1 MAADNYSYRG
11 NVIIGLISLVFII
24 ILARLFSIQVLSD
37 EYARK
42 AESYIVRTKSIV
54 PPRGNIYNRKGE
66 IYVSNRP
73 MFSLMLTPAELY
85 IPPED
90 TTTFLEFLD
99 MSWPQFDSLLKSRSG
114 NSSARLK
121 ESLLL
126 RYIEPGEHGAMQEK
140 LWNFNGLDFQANTR
154 RNYQF
159 GVGAHILGYVSE
171 VDKRELR
178 ESEGRYKPG
187 DLIGKAGIEKSLD
200 TILRGEVGISKV
212 QKDKY
217 SREVGTYADGKFDKE
232 AKKGK
237 DILLGV
243 DTDLQELGERLMEA
257 KKGSIVAIEPQSGE
271 ILAFVSA
278 PTYSPEQLT
287 GKELNKNWRTLQQD
301 SLYPLF
307 NRPLQAEYPPGS
319 IFKIPLA
326 LAALNE
332 GVITKD
338 TYYRCGGGF
347 WRNKGKPGCRLHYHP
362 LKLKD
367 AIKLS
372 CNSYFAATYMDFL
385 DHPNYGDLY
394 KGFNTW
400 NRYMSVMGVGKKLQ
414 VDLPY
419 EKDGKLPSASMYDNE
434 KYWYGKNRWSATT
447 IISNAIG
454 QGELL
459 MTPLQMANLAALVSN
474 RGKYLPPHFLR
485 AIRGARNETWTKVL
499 LDTVYTQINKQHFE
513 DVIGAMEDG
522 VASGTG
528 RRAFLQGIR
537 VAGKTG
543 TVQNPHGED
552 HSVFI
557 GFAPV
562 DNPKIAI
569 AVVIEN
575 AGGGGRWAAP
585 TAGVM
590 MEQYLTGKVEQ
601 KQWEFIRINKAR
613 FKY

>member
-1 MAADNYSYRG
+1 MDNFVHRG
-11 NVIIGLISLVFII
+11 NVIIGLIFLIFMVFVI
-24 ILARLFSIQVLSD
+24 RLFSIQVLSD
-37 EYARK
+37 EYAQK
-42 AESYIVRTKSIV
+42 AQSYIVRTKSVV

-73 MFSLMLTPAELY
+73 MFSLTLTPSELY
-85 IPPED
+85 IPAED
-90 TTTFLEFLD
+90 TSVLLDFID
-99 MSWPQFDSLLKSRSG
+99 MSWPAFDSLLKARSKSRAES
-114 NSSARLK
+114 LK
-121 ESLLL
+121 ESVLL
-126 RYIEPGEHGAMQEK
+126 RHIEPGEYGAMQEK
-140 LWNFNGLDFQANTR
+140 LWDFGGLDFQANNR
-154 RNYQF
+154 RNYQY

-171 VDKRELR
+171 VNQRELR
-178 ESEGRYKPG
+178 NSEGRYEPG
-187 DLIGKAGIEKSLD
+187 DLIGKAGIERSLD
-200 TILRGEVGISKV
+200 TILRGVVGKRKV

-217 SREVGTYADGKFDKE
+217 SREVGEYAGGKFDIE
-232 AKKGK
+232 AVKGD

-243 DTDLQELGERLMEA
+243 DTDLQAIGEELMEM
-257 KKGSIVAIEPQSGE
+257 KKGSIVAIEPRSGE
-271 ILAFVSA
+271 ILAFISA
-278 PTYSPEQLT
+278 PTYQPDQLT
-287 GKELNKNWRTLQQD
+287 GKELNSNWKALQKD

-307 NRPLQAEYPPGS
+307 NRPLMAEYPPGS

-385 DHPNYGDLY
+385 DSPIYNDMY
-394 KGFNTW
+394 KGFETW
-400 NRYMSVMGVGKKLQ
+400 HRYMSVMGVGKTLN
-414 VDLPY
+414 VDMPY
-419 EKDGKLPSASMYDNE
+419 EKAGQLPASSMYDNE

-447 IISNAIG
+447 VISNAIG

-459 MTPLQMANLAALVSN
+459 MTPLQMANLSALVAN
-474 RGKYLPPHFLR
+474 RGTYVRPHFLR
-485 AIRGARNETWTKVL
+485 ASRSSRNQPWEMIPQETIS
-499 LDTVYTQINKQHFE
+499 TQINRQHFE
-513 DVIGAMEDG
+513 DVIMAMEEG
-522 VASGTG
+522 VEAGTG
-528 RRAFLQGIR
+528 RRAYIEGFR

-562 DNPKIAI
+562 ENPQIAI

-585 TAGVM
+585 TAGIL
-590 MEQYLTGKVEQ
+590 MEQYLTQKIEQ
-601 KQWEFIRINKAR
+601 KKWEYQRIKQAR

>member
-1 MAADNYSYRG
+1 MDNFIHRG
-11 NVIIGLISLVFII
+11 NIIIGLIFLIFMVFVI
-24 ILARLFSIQVLSD
+24 RLFSIQVLSD

-42 AESYIVRTKSIV
+42 AESYIIRTKSVV

-73 MFSLMLTPAELY
+73 MFSLTLTPAELY

-90 TTTFLEFLD
+90 TAVLLD
-99 MSWPQFDSLLKSRSG
+99 FIDMTWPAFDSLLKARSKSRAES
-114 NSSARLK
+114 LK
-121 ESLLL
+121 ESVLL
-126 RYIEPGEHGAMQEK
+126 RHIEPGEYGAMQEK
-140 LWNFNGLDFQANTR
+140 LWDFSGLGFQANNR
-154 RNYQF
+154 RNYQYA
-159 GVGAHILGYVSE
+159 VGAHILGYVSE
-171 VDKRELR
+171 VNKRELR
-178 ESEGRYKPG
+178 DSGGRYEPG
-187 DLIGKAGIEKSLD
+187 DLIGKAGIERSLD
-200 TILRGEVGISKV
+200 TILRGVVGKKKV

-217 SREVGTYADGKFDKE
+217 SREVGEYAGGKFDIDPV
-232 AKKGK
+232 KGD

-243 DTDLQELGERLMEA
+243 DTDLQALGEELMEM
-257 KKGSIVAIEPQSGE
+257 KKGSIVAIEPRSGE
-271 ILAFVSA
+271 ILAFISA
-278 PTYSPEQLT
+278 PTYKPDQLT
-287 GKELNKNWRTLQQD
+287 GKELNSNWKALQKD

-307 NRPLQAEYPPGS
+307 NRPLMAEYPPGS

-385 DHPNYGDLY
+385 DSPIYNDMY
-394 KGFNTW
+394 KGFETW
-400 NRYMSVMGVGKKLQ
+400 HRYMSVMGVGKRLN
-414 VDLPY
+414 VDMPY
-419 EKDGKLPSASMYDNE
+419 EKPGQLPAASMYDNE
-434 KYWYGKNRWSATT
+434 KYWYGRNRWSATT
-447 IISNAIG
+447 VISNAIG

-459 MTPLQMANLAALVSN
+459 MTPLQMANLSALVAN
-474 RGKYLPPHFLR
+474 RGTYVSPHFLR
-485 AIRGARNETWTKVL
+485 ASRSSRNEAWEMIPQETIS
-499 LDTVYTQINKQHFE
+499 TQINRQHFE
-513 DVIGAMEDG
+513 DVIIAMEEG
-522 VASGTG
+522 VEAGTG
-528 RRAFLQGIR
+528 RRAYLEGFR

-562 DNPKIAI
+562 ENPQIAI

-585 TAGVM
+585 TAGIL
-590 MEQYLTGKVEQ
+590 MEQYLTQKVEQ
-601 KQWEFIRINKAR
+601 KKWEYQRIKQAR

>member
-1 MAADNYSYRG
+1 
-11 NVIIGLISLVFII
+11 
-24 ILARLFSIQVLSD
+24 VLSD

-42 AESYIVRTKSIV
+42 AESYIIRTKSIV
-54 PPRGNIYNRKGE
+54 PPRGNIYNRNGE

-90 TTTFLEFLD
+90 TAILLDFLQTT
-99 MSWPQFDSLLKSRSG
+99 WPQFDSLVKSRSR
-114 NSSARLK
+114 NSSERLK
-121 ESLLL
+121 ESVIL
-126 RYIEPGEHGAMQEK
+126 RYIEPGEYGAMQEK
-140 LWNFNGLDFQANTR
+140 LWDFRGLDFQANNK

-171 VDKRELR
+171 VDQRELR
-178 ESEGRYKPG
+178 DSKGRYEPG
-187 DLIGKAGIEKSLD
+187 DLIGKAGIERSLD
-200 TILRGEVGISKV
+200 TILRGVLGKSKV
-212 QKDKY
+212 LKDKY
-217 SREVGTYADGKFDKE
+217 SREVDKL
-232 AKKGK
+232 ANGDYDIKAVKGD

-243 DTDLQELGERLMEA
+243 DTDLQALGEELMEG
-257 KKGSIVAIEPQSGE
+257 KKGSIVAIEPQTGE
-271 ILAFVSA
+271 ILAFISA
-278 PTYSPEQLT
+278 PTYQPEQLT
-287 GKELNKNWRTLQQD
+287 GKELNSNWKSLQRD

-307 NRPLQAEYPPGS
+307 NRPLMAEYPPGS

-332 GVITKD
+332 GIITRD

-372 CNSYFAATYMDFL
+372 CNSYFSAVYMDFL
-385 DHPNYGDLY
+385 DSPRYNDLY
-394 KGFNTW
+394 KGFETW
-400 NRYMSVMGVGKKLQ
+400 RRYMSVMGVGKTLNIDMPFEKSGQ
-414 VDLPY
+414 LPA
-419 EKDGKLPSASMYDNE
+419 ASMYDDE

-459 MTPLQMANLAALVSN
+459 MTPLQMGNMAALVAN

-485 AIRGARNETWTKVL
+485 AVRSAHDETWNMVPYE
-499 LDTVYTQINKQHFE
+499 TVYTQINKQHFE
-513 DVIGAMEDG
+513 DIIEAMEEG
-522 VASGTG
+522 VSAGTG
-528 RRAFLQGIR
+528 RRAYIEGQR

-557 GFAPV
+557 GFAPA
-562 DNPKIAI
+562 DKPKIAI
-569 AVVIEN
+569 AVIIEN

-585 TAGVM
+585 TGGVM
-590 MEQYLTGKVEQ
+590 LEKFLTKKVEQ
-601 KQWEFIRINKAR
+601 KKWEFQRIKQAR